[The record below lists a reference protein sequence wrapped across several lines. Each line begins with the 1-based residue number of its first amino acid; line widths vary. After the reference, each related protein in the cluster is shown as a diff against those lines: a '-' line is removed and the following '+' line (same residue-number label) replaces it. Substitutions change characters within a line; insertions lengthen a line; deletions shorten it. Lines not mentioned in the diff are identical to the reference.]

1 MDGSFKCVCQEGY
14 VLSPSGHSC
23 SGTSSEASRRGAWT
37 IVDCPFV
44 SAPPPSRFRRGR
56 MFGEPAHL
64 PERTLRERGRLVP
77 MRLRGGLHRIGRR
90 PVLRRHGRVRPER
103 HVHQRQVHQHGR
115 LVQVRLR
122 RRLQTLVGRQNLL
135 RYRPPTHLHSI
146 LIHNRASG

>member
-1 MDGSFKCVCQEGY
+1 MD
-14 VLSPSGHSC
+14 PSSAC
-23 SGTSSEASRRGAWT
+23 ARRDTFFRHRVIRAAVRPARPPAEVPGPSL
-37 IVDCPFV
+37 IVHLFL
-44 SAPPPSRFRRGR
+44 PPPSRFRRGR